1 MYNLETRLQTQNQRE
16 YRERILSAYQ
26 VRIFLSIHF
35 FKKNALLHYN
45 QNVYTY

>member
-26 VRIFLSIHF
+26 VRIFLSTII
-35 FKKNALLHYN
+35 KM
-45 QNVYTY
+45 YTRIR